1 MLAKKSFTKF
11 LFDEIGYNFVPNE
24 MEAAFGLAQLDK
36 LKTFKKIRQRNFQI
50 LKTYF
55 KQHEDIF
62 VLPEELPG
70 TDTAWLAFPLTIRKK
85 APFSRFDLVSYLEKN
100 GVQTRPV
107 FTGNILRQPAFKNI
121 KSKKDANGYPVADY
135 IMGNAFLIGCHHG
148 MDNDQLD
155 FIKELFEKFLK
166 NKKVK

>member
-1 MLAKKSFTKF
+1 MPFARNTRPQGRGASYVYEKRY
-11 LFDEIGYNFVPNE
+11 G
-24 MEAAFGLAQLDK
+24 A
-36 LKTFKKIRQRNFQI
+36 KIRQRNFQI